1 MNNNLVGVIFKNTR
15 RSEKFKTKKEVFL
28 ATLAFLIVFGF
39 LAGMMSFFSYIVT
52 KELIKINQTYAFINL
67 LLLVNFLLL
76 FAKSIFESLNVLY
89 FSKDLKILLRMPIK
103 SRDLLHSKL
112 INLIISEYQM
122 EFIMLAI
129 PMIVYGLTIHANFLF
144 YLYMLVVLIFI
155 PVIPIMITSLIV
167 AVIMRCTNF
176 IKNKNKVMYITIAL
190 SAVLLS
196 IVTSLF
202 SSNDLVT
209 VSSFKSMVFKTN
221 GIAQT
226 LSDNFILLK
235 PIMETLLNY
244 DKITGLKN
252 LIILVIEN
260 VVCYFVILEIMSKI
274 YLEGAVGAFINGSKR
289 KLPLENIEFTDLKKK
304 SVAFSYI
311 WKELLTMVRTP
322 IFFIECIIIPIF
334 YPLSTFAVVIGLV
347 KFAELVG
354 LNLWKILNDISL
366 TSNGLALFL
375 SVGQIFYM
383 MNFSSIVAV
392 SREANNAMLVKYL
405 PISLKKQFD
414 LKISLGLIVNTL
426 ATFLV
431 TIFYYRCTYN
441 AGLAIVLFLELSLI
455 NLIGEKLKL
464 IIDLNKPKLKWEG
477 EYTMMKQNT
486 NIMYELFYTFVVAIA
501 FFLISLVIKSAAW
514 YLIVMAAVLYIVN
527 LKIDNYIKKNEYSLF
542 GKLYK

>member
-1 MNNNLVGVIFKNTR
+1 
-15 RSEKFKTKKEVFL
+15 
-28 ATLAFLIVFGF
+28 
-39 LAGMMSFFSYIVT
+39 
-52 KELIKINQTYAFINL
+52 
-67 LLLVNFLLL
+67 
-76 FAKSIFESLNVLY
+76 
-89 FSKDLKILLRMPIK
+89 
-103 SRDLLHSKL
+103 
-112 INLIISEYQM
+112 
-122 EFIMLAI
+122 
-129 PMIVYGLTIHANFLF
+129 
-144 YLYMLVVLIFI
+144 
-155 PVIPIMITSLIV
+155 
-167 AVIMRCTNF
+167 
-176 IKNKNKVMYITIAL
+176 
-190 SAVLLS
+190 
-196 IVTSLF
+196 
-202 SSNDLVT
+202 
-209 VSSFKSMVFKTN
+209 
-221 GIAQT
+221 
-226 LSDNFILLK
+226 
-235 PIMETLLNY
+235 METLLNY

>member
-39 LAGMMSFFSYIVT
+39 LAGMMSFFSYIIT

-103 SRDLLHSKL
+103 SKDLLHSKL

-375 SVGQIFYM
+375 SIGQIFYM

-405 PISLKKQFD
+405 PIPLKKQFD

-486 NIMYELFYTFVVAIA
+486 NIMYELFYTFVVAIV
-501 FFLISLVIKSAAW
+501 FFLISFVIKSAAW
-514 YLIVMAAVLYIVN
+514 YLIVMAAVLYIAN